1 MVLPYILAI
10 CLCGVFCLIPVAMYL
25 LWLARVTRR
34 DRSTPVSGPWDFAGL
49 MLGLSGFIVFGG
61 GLLLTLIQSNF
72 RYWMRG
78 NVEALRA
85 VWVQERVTWSL
96 LVLFYFA
103 VVLGGIGLTLLARRR
118 TLVVYHV
125 EPAAF
130 ETALAEVFD
139 QLGRPVERR
148 GRAWGGDVTLCELDT
163 FEAGRTVTLRWVS
176 NDQRLFEDVVRLL
189 RAALAAQP
197 TGDNPAS
204 GWLMSGAIGTGAV
217 VLCSFG
223 LLMYGLSLF
232 GR

>member
-1 MVLPYILAI
+1 MVLPFIIAI

-25 LWLARVTRR
+25 LWLAQITRR
-34 DRSTPVSGPWDFAGL
+34 DRPTPISGPWDFAGL

-85 VWVQERVTWSL
+85 AWVQERVTWSL
-96 LVLFYFA
+96 LVVFYLTI
-103 VVLGGIGLTLLARRR
+103 VLGGIGLTLLTRRR
-118 TLVVYHV
+118 MLVVYNV
-125 EPAAF
+125 EPATF
-130 ETALAEVFD
+130 ETALTEVFE
-139 QLGRPVERR
+139 QLGHGVVRHGKLWSGESP
-148 GRAWGGDVTLCELDT
+148 LCEVDT
-163 FEAGRTVTLRWVS
+163 FEAGHTVTLRWVS
-176 NDQRLFEDVVRLL
+176 NDQRLFEDVTRLL
-189 RAALAAQP
+189 RAALASQS

-223 LLMYGLSLF
+223 LLVYGLSLV